1 VKALVVIILVFVCLK
16 SVAYAY
22 EGQRENS
29 ILLNG
34 AWDFS
39 LGDGNER
46 VESPEAQTGLEWQ
59 KINIIWYRPGRR
71 T

>member
-1 VKALVVIILVFVCLK
+1 MKYLIVMLLAFVCLK

-34 AWDFS
+34 AWEFA
-39 LGDGNER
+39 LGDGNED
-46 VESPEAQTGLEWQ
+46 VVSGAQTSLEW
-59 KINIIWYRPGRR
+59 
-71 T
+71 